1 MQNHFEEDLMF
12 SACLLQ
18 KNTVTMQGE
27 SSVLIHENGHTAKNL
42 ITEKE
47 KIQAYHLRH
56 ETFAGEL
63 RWVPETEN
71 GLEIDDYDSHALPFG
86 VVDAG
91 GHVVAHMRI
100 ITGDNTYM
108 LEREFL
114 SLAGAGHVIRKE
126 ADTAELTRCCVSKS
140 DRNTRLVTPLG
151 DFDLFSYLLKGIYR
165 WSLKN
170 GIRYLYAVTDHRVFK
185 LVQIKGLPF
194 KAIGA
199 PQVMPDG
206 VIAVAILLD
215 WREFEVQT
223 ATRRKNL
230 LPWFTQYPGAPGRA
244 LQQQHAPDSQHQVS
258 GKDSLYE
265 I

>member
-1 MQNHFEEDLMF
+1 MF
-12 SACLLQ
+12 SARLRP
-18 KNTVTMQGE
+18 KKASHMPEV
-27 SSVLIHENGHTAKNL
+27 SSVLLREDGHTAKNL
-42 ITEKE
+42 ITEEE

-100 ITGDNTYM
+100 ITGNNTYM

-126 ADTAELTRCCVSKS
+126 ADTAELTRCCVAK
-140 DRNTRLVTPLG
+140 RARTTRLATPHG

-165 WSLKN
+165 WSLN
-170 GIRYLYAVTDHRVFK
+170 NAIRYLYAVTDHRVFK

-194 KAIGA
+194 RAIGE

-206 VIAVAILLD
+206 VIAIAILLD
-215 WREFEVQT
+215 WREFET
-223 ATRRKNL
+223 LPERGRRSL
-230 LPWFTQYPGAPGRA
+230 VPWFTQCQGVQDRSQPQLHAPG
-244 LQQQHAPDSQHQVS
+244 LKHQVS
-258 GKDSLYE
+258 EKYSLYE